1 VNWSPVTQFLYLRA
15 MQKLNFKSAVPHLVA
30 LAAFLI
36 ITVIY
41 FQPLFQGKKV
51 YQGDIV
57 NYKGMSQELVEY
69 RAETGEEA
77 LWTNRMFGGMPAYQ
91 ISHHT
96 PSNLTRFAD
105 KIVRFNFPKEASF
118 VLIAF
123 IGFYILLLSMGVAPP
138 MAIAGALGFGLT
150 SYLFIIIEA
159 GHNTKAHAIGYMAPV
174 LAGIILAYKGKLLRG
189 AAITALFLA
198 LQLRANHLQIT
209 YYLLMMVLI
218 FGVFELVHAIKEK
231 KVPQFV
237 KTGLVLV
244 FAATLA
250 IGANIEK
257 IWTTYEYGK
266 YSTRSQSELT
276 IDGNQDNKT
285 TGLNKDYATSW
296 SYGKMETF
304 NLMIPNFMGGASGS
318 ELSQDSEV
326 YQVLK
331 NNRVPNAKNIIKR
344 MPTYWGEQPFTSGPV
359 YIGAIMCFLFVLG
372 AFLVKGRLKWWLLT
386 CTLLSFVLAW
396 GHNMMW
402 LTDIFLDYVP
412 GYNKF
417 RTVSMILVIAEL
429 TIPFLGFL
437 AVKEVL
443 SANTDKEDVMKA
455 LKYSLGITGGLC
467 ILFALVGPS
476 LFDFVSPRDAQLPD
490 FLVSALESDRASLLR
505 SDSLRSLVF
514 ILLAGLSIY
523 LFHTKKIKVLAFS
536 GVLVVLI
543 LADMLPVNQRYLNG
557 DDFVKARKMEQP
569 FQKTAADIQILADKE
584 QNFRVYNLTE
594 RLDAGARTSYFHNNL
609 AGYHG
614 AKLKRYQELM
624 DMQISQGN
632 ASVINMLNTKYVIR
646 KGQSGELTAIQNPSR
661 LGAAWLVKEIQVVE
675 NADEEM
681 SLLSTFNPVN
691 EALVDERFGLSNTS
705 YFGRGSITLSS
716 YEPNHLVYDVN
727 TDEASFAVFSEIFYA
742 KGWNAYINGALN
754 EHYRVNYVLRGMN
767 LPKGEYRVEFKF
779 EPQAVAIG
787 SSVALVCSC
796 LIYLLLAFVGFKL
809 IKKV

>member
-1 VNWSPVTQFLYLRA
+1 MSFDKKEIIPHVIAILLFLT
-15 MQKLNFKSAVPHLVA
+15 
-30 LAAFLI
+30 
-36 ITVIY
+36 ITGVY
-41 FQPLFQGKKV
+41 FAPLFQGDKI

-57 NYKGMSQELVEY
+57 NYIGASKELHDFRED
-69 RAETGEEA
+69 TGKEA

-174 LAGIILAYKGKLLRG
+174 LAGIIMSYRGKLLSG

-209 YYLLMMVLI
+209 YYLLMMVLAFGI
-218 FGVFELVHAIKEK
+218 FEFVHAIKEK

-237 KTGLVLV
+237 KIGMVLV
-244 FAATLA
+244 FAAILA

-276 IDGNQDNKT
+276 IDGDQDNKT

-304 NLMIPNFMGGASGS
+304 NLMIPNLMGGASGS
-318 ELSQDSEV
+318 ELSADSDV
-326 YQVLK
+326 YKVLK
-331 NNRVPNAKNIIKR
+331 KNRVPNAKNIIKR

-359 YIGAIMCFLFVLG
+359 YIGAVICFLFVLG
-372 AFLVKGRLKWWLLT
+372 IFIVKGRLKWWLFT
-386 CTLLSFVLAW
+386 CTLLSFALAW

-402 LTDIFLDYVP
+402 LTDIFLDYIP

-417 RTVSMILVIAEL
+417 RSVSMILVIAEL
-429 TIPFLGFL
+429 TIPLLGFL
-437 AVKEVL
+437 ALKEIL
-443 SANTDKEDVMKA
+443 SENRDKEDVMKS
-455 LKYSLGITGGLC
+455 LKYALGITGGLC
-467 ILFALVGPS
+467 LIFAFMGS
-476 LFDFVSPRDAQLPD
+476 FLFDFVSRGDTQLPD
-490 FLVSALESDRASLLR
+490 FIVSALESDRASLLR
-505 SDSLRSLVF
+505 SDSLRSLFF
-514 ILLAGLSIY
+514 ILLTGLSIY
-523 LFHTKKIKVLAFS
+523 LFHTKKIKMVAFAAVLA
-536 GVLVVLI
+536 VLV
-543 LADMLPVNQRYLNG
+543 LADMLPVNKRYLNA

-569 FQKTAADIQILADKE
+569 FEKTAVDAQILADKE
-584 QNFRVYNLTE
+584 LNFRVYNLAE
-594 RLDAGARTSYFHNNL
+594 RLDAGARTSYFHNNI

-614 AKLKRYQELM
+614 AKLKRYQELI
-624 DMQISQGN
+624 DMQLSKAN
-632 ASVINMLNTKYVIR
+632 ASVVNMLNTKYIIR
-646 KGQSGELTAIQNPSR
+646 KGQSGDLIASQNPSR
-661 LGAAWLVKEIQVVE
+661 YGPAWLVKELQVVA

-681 SLLSTFNPVN
+681 SLLSTFTPSN
-691 EALVDERFGLSNTS
+691 EALVDQRFGLSNTS
-705 YFGRGSITLSS
+705 YSATGSIQLTS

-727 TDEASFAVFSEIFYA
+727 TEEASFAVFSEIFYD
-742 KGWNAYINGALN
+742 KGWNAYINGELN

-767 LPKGEYRVEFKF
+767 LPKGEYQVEFKF
-779 EPQAVAIG
+779 EPQSVAIG
-787 SSVALVCSC
+787 SSISLVCSC
-796 LIYLLLAFVGFKL
+796 LIYLLLAFVGFKFV
-809 IKKV
+809 IKA

>member
-1 VNWSPVTQFLYLRA
+1 
-15 MQKLNFKSAVPHLVA
+15 MQKFDFKGAVPHVFA
-30 LAAFLI
+30 LAAFLL
-36 ITVIY
+36 ITFIY
-41 FQPLFQGKKV
+41 FQPLFEGKKV

-57 NYKGMSQELVEY
+57 NYKGMSQELMEY
-69 RAETGEEA
+69 RAETGKEA

-96 PSNLTRFAD
+96 PSNLTRYAD
-105 KIVRFNFPKEASF
+105 KIVSFNFPREASF

-123 IGFYILLLSMGVAPP
+123 IGFYILLLSMGLAPR

-159 GHNTKAHAIGYMAPV
+159 GHNTKAHAMAYMAPV
-174 LAGIILAYKGKLLRG
+174 LAGIIMAYRGKLLRG

-209 YYLLMMVLI
+209 YYLLIMVLA
-218 FGVFELVHAIKEK
+218 FGIFELVHAIKEK

-237 KTGLVLV
+237 KIGMVLV
-244 FAATLA
+244 FAAILA

-276 IDGNQDNKT
+276 IDGDQDNKT

-304 NLMIPNFMGGASGS
+304 NLMIPNLMGGASGS
-318 ELSQDSEV
+318 ELSEDSEV

-331 NNRVPNAKNIIKR
+331 KNRVPNAKNIIKR
-344 MPTYWGEQPFTSGPV
+344 MPTYWGDQPFTSGPV
-359 YIGAIMCFLFVLG
+359 YIGAVICFLFVLG
-372 AFLVKGRLKWWLLT
+372 AFIVKGRLKWWLVT
-386 CTLLSFVLAW
+386 CTLLSFALAW

-417 RTVSMILVIAEL
+417 RTVSMILVISEL
-429 TIPFLGFL
+429 SIPFLGFL
-437 AVKEVL
+437 ALKEVL
-443 SANTDKEDVMKA
+443 SEKTDKEEVMSS
-455 LKYSLGITGGLC
+455 LKYALGITGGLC
-467 ILFALVGPS
+467 LIFAFIGS
-476 LFDFVSPRDAQLPD
+476 FLFDFVSPGDVQLPD
-490 FLVSALESDRASLLR
+490 FIVSALESDRASLLR
-505 SDSLRSLVF
+505 SDALRSLFF
-514 ILLAGLSIY
+514 ILLTGLSIY
-523 LFHTKKIKVLAFS
+523 LFHTKKIQMLAFATVIA
-536 GVLVVLI
+536 VLV
-543 LADMLPVNQRYLNG
+543 LADMLPVNKRYLNA

-569 FQKTAADIQILADKE
+569 FQKTTVDTQILEDKE
-584 QNFRVYNLTE
+584 LNFRVYNLAE
-594 RLDAGARTSYFHNNL
+594 RLDAGARTSYFHNNI

-624 DMQISQGN
+624 DMQLSKAN
-632 ASVINMLNTKYVIR
+632 ASVVNMLNTKYIIR
-646 KGQSGELTAIQNPSR
+646 KGPSGDLIASQNPSR
-661 LGAAWLVKEIQVVE
+661 YGPAWLVKEVKVVA

-681 SLLSTFNPVN
+681 NLLSTFDLSNK
-691 EALVDERFGLSNTS
+691 ALVDQRFGLSTNS
-705 YFGRGSITLSS
+705 YSATGSILLSS

-727 TDEASFAVFSEIFYA
+727 VDEASFAVFSEIFYD
-742 KGWNAYINGALN
+742 KGWNAYINGELN
-754 EHYRVNYVLRGMN
+754 QHYRVNYVLRGMN
-767 LPKGEYRVEFKF
+767 LPKGEYQVEFKF

-787 SSVALVCSC
+787 SSISLICSC
-796 LIYLLLAFVGFKL
+796 LIYLLLAFVGFKFV
-809 IKKV
+809 IKD